1 MVQVPNLTKLP
12 LIDSGGLHSCDCEKK
27 IDVKEYVVDGR
38 KEGVSKMGSLERASG
53 DHFMT
58 PIGVST

>member
-1 MVQVPNLTKLP
+1 MIVK
-12 LIDSGGLHSCDCEKK
+12 KK